1 MGTLLLVRHGQ
12 SSWGGAEDGTDEEA
26 LTPLGWEQSRLLG
39 AALAARGV
47 APDLVVHAGR
57 RMHRETVEALT
68 VTGAWGARTTVD
80 ERWADYD
87 HGEVLRAH
95 LPTMV
100 GGGDP
105 DPQQFQQWLQMAMMR
120 WTSGDHDDYA
130 ESFAAFTR
138 RTQAALSDAADRV
151 GRTGTIVV
159 VTSGGPVA
167 WLTAAMVG
175 LWDPASDP
183 AELAGP
189 WTRLTPVVVNTSL
202 TKVTVGLRGVRLVS
216 FNEHSHL
223 ETGPAPV
230 C

>member
-12 SSWGGAEDGTDEEA
+12 SSWDEADAEA

-39 AALAARGV
+39 AALTARGV
-47 APDLVVHAGR
+47 APDLVVHAGG
-57 RMHRETVEALT
+57 RMHRETVEALA
-68 VTGAWGARTTVD
+68 VTCDWSASARVD

-105 DPQQFQQWLQMAMMR
+105 DPQQLQQWLQRAMMR
-120 WTSGDHDDYA
+120 WTSGDHDDYD

-138 RTQAALSDAADRV
+138 RTRAALDDAADRV

-159 VTSGGPVA
+159 VASGGPVA

-175 LWDPASDP
+175 LWDSDADP
-183 AELAGP
+183 AELACA
-189 WTRLTPVVVNTSL
+189 WTRLTPVVVSTSV

-223 ETGPAPV
+223 ERGPAPAS
-230 C
+230 